1 MERISFPFFCYFK
14 KEIKM
19 SGAISLPADELGT
32 SNLAQA
38 RAWFNHKWY
47 GDNSEN
53 APLLNR
59 ERGTV
64 EPPKKTTFRIV
75 VTIALSVIAL
85 VIIGV
90 GAGFWFHAHEKRSCN
105 KYILFSL

>member
-1 MERISFPFFCYFK
+1 
-14 KEIKM
+14 M
-19 SGAISLPADELGT
+19 SGAISLPNEEVGKG
-32 SNLAQA
+32 NLAQA
-38 RAWFNHKWY
+38 REWFNNKWY
-47 GDNSEN
+47 GENSEN

-85 VIIGV
+85 IIV
-90 GAGFWFHAHEKRSCN
+90 GIGAAFWFHAHEKRSCMFPIIHYDKHN
-105 KYILFSL
+105 